1 MKVNILNMAF
11 DNYTKAEFI
20 EKFENRIQ
28 QQEKTLVVTANPEI
42 VMYAKDNPKYKT
54 LLSNEADYITADGI
68 GVVKAGEILKTPIK
82 ERVTGYDLFLDLLNM
97 ANQKHL
103 SIYLIGAK
111 QEIIELAVKR
121 VQEEYPNIS
130 LVGYRNGYF
139 DLDDQAVQQ
148 DIVDKSPDMVFAAL
162 GFPRQEYF
170 LTDLKHK
177 LNKGYLMGIGGSF
190 DVFSGMTKRAPVWM
204 QDLHL
209 EWFYRL
215 LKEPTRFKRML
226 VLPKFIQEVKRVGKR

>member
-20 EKFENRIQ
+20 EKFENRIH

-139 DLDDQAVQQ
+139 DLDDQTVQQ
-148 DIVDKSPDMVFAAL
+148 AIIDKAPDMVFAAL

-170 LTDLKHK
+170 LADLKHK

-190 DVFSGMTKRAPVWM
+190 DVFSGITKRAPVWM

-209 EWFYRL
+209 EWYYIL

>member
-1 MKVNILNMAF
+1 MAF

-20 EKFENRIQ
+20 EKFENRIH

-121 VQEEYPNIS
+121 VREEYPNIS
-130 LVGYRNGYF
+130 LAGYRNGYF
-139 DLDDQAVQQ
+139 DLDDQTVQQ
-148 DIVDKSPDMVFAAL
+148 AIIDKAPDMVFAAL

-170 LTDLKHK
+170 LADLKHK

-190 DVFSGMTKRAPVWM
+190 DVFSGITKRAPVWM

>member
-1 MKVNILNMAF
+1 MAF

-20 EKFENRIQ
+20 EKFENRIH

-121 VQEEYPNIS
+121 VREEYPNIS

-139 DLDDQAVQQ
+139 DLDDQTVQQ
-148 DIVDKSPDMVFAAL
+148 AIIDKAPDMVFAAL

-170 LTDLKHK
+170 LADLKHK

-190 DVFSGMTKRAPVWM
+190 DVFSGITKRAPVWM

-226 VLPKFIQEVKRVGKR
+226 VLPKFIQKVKRVGKR